1 MKNAVFYFFL
11 CPFLGLFNA
20 INHYRSDWAKP
31 TLIAF
36 VAFFGMSMVKSEK
49 VDSSRYVA
57 KLELMN
63 AASLDFDTVK
73 ESFYNDIDGQ
83 PDLYVGV
90 VTYIFSLF
98 TNNGNILFLFYGF
111 VFGYFYVNNI
121 WLLLKESKEKLTWLP
136 ILLLLTYSFVFGF
149 WTITGVRMNT
159 AAHVFFYGGFLYLY
173 HNKKNGLLIALS
185 SVLFHFSFALPVALL
200 IIYSLVRL
208 NYRFIYFFYLA
219 SFFVAELN
227 IDFIRNTLEGSLPD
241 FLQPRVVSYL
251 NEEYIDDIAESSVQ
265 ANWYIAYFQKFLSYF
280 TLIFFSVIFLKADL
294 TKQIKKLL
302 GFSLLFL
309 AVANIVSLLPSGG
322 RFLNVAFLFSMA
334 CCFIIVLQNKL
345 LIVSKTTKLLS
356 PLLMLFCIISVRSSF
371 DFFNITTLTN
381 PIVVMFTDINVP
393 LIDFIK

>member
-1 MKNAVFYFFL
+1 MKNAFFYFFL
-11 CPFLGLFNA
+11 CPFLGFINA

-57 KLELMN
+57 KLELMH
-63 AASLDFDTVK
+63 ASSLDFDTVK
-73 ESFYNDIDGQ
+73 ESFYNDVDGQ

-121 WLLLKESKEKLTWLP
+121 WLVLKESKEKLTWLP

-173 HNKKNGLLIALS
+173 HNKKKGLLIALS
-185 SVLFHFSFALPVALL
+185 SILFHFSFALPVALL

-208 NYRFIYFFYLA
+208 NYRFLYFFYLA

-227 IDFIRNTLEGSLPD
+227 IDFIRNSLEASLPD

-251 NEEYIDDIAESSVQ
+251 NEEYIEDIAESSVQ
-265 ANWYIAYFQKFLSYF
+265 SNWYIAYFQKFLSYF

-334 CCFIIVLQNKL
+334 CCFIIVLQSKRV
-345 LIVSKTTKLLS
+345 IVLKTTKLLS
-356 PLLMLFCIISVRSSF
+356 PLLLLFCIISVRSSF

>member
-1 MKNAVFYFFL
+1 MKNAFFYFFL
-11 CPFLGLFNA
+11 CPFLGFINA

-63 AASLDFDTVK
+63 ATSLDFDSVK
-73 ESFYNDIDGQ
+73 ESFYNDVEGQ
-83 PDLYVGV
+83 PDLYVGI

-121 WLLLKESKEKLTWLP
+121 WLVLKESKEKLTWLP

-173 HNKKNGLLIALS
+173 HNKKKGLLIALS
-185 SVLFHFSFALPVALL
+185 SILFHFSFALPVALL

-227 IDFIRNTLEGSLPD
+227 VDFIRNSLEVSLPE
-241 FLQPRVVSYL
+241 FLQPRVNSYL
-251 NEEYIDDIAESSVQ
+251 NEEYIENVAETSLQ
-265 ANWYIAYFQKFLSYF
+265 TNWYIAYFQKFLSYF

-334 CCFIIVLQNKL
+334 CCFIIVLQSKRV
-345 LIVSKTTKLLS
+345 IVLKTTKLLS
-356 PLLMLFCIISVRSSF
+356 PLLLLFCIISVRSSF